1 MFRVKN
7 RKSLIAKLLFIALTF
22 AVSIGAGSS
31 TPFTPNT
38 GPSLLILG
46 DSITWGADY
55 FAKAQKLVAGDGQWV
70 NVVLDGQY
78 SRRVAFPTPNTSIRM
93 SGVKSYLKLKAAGL
107 NPDAVIV
114 ALGSNDVAL
123 ETKVEV
129 YEKIIRDLMNTIGNV
144 PVTWLTVNRRDTKAI
159 FARSVT
165 FNTVLV
171 KLTTEYPNLVLSD
184 WSAIINDNPKLMAWD
199 KVHLTPTGY
208 ATRAKSYQSSARE
221 IYERYWIATAPTTTT
236 TTTTLPTET
245 TTTIVATTA
254 TTLPAVTT
262 TIVAAT
268 TVLPTTTVATTS
280 TTTTL
285 ASATTTIATTTT
297 TTIKTNP

>member
-1 MFRVKN
+1 M
-7 RKSLIAKLLFIALTF
+7 LLVTLTF
-22 AVSIGAGSS
+22 AITIGAGSS

-46 DSITWGADY
+46 DSITWGSDY

-93 SGVKSYLKLKAAGL
+93 SGVKSYIKLKGEGL
-107 NPDAVIV
+107 KPDAVIV

-123 ETKVEV
+123 ETKPEI

-159 FARSVT
+159 FARSVV

-171 KLTTEYPNLVLSD
+171 KLTSEYPNLVLSD
-184 WSAIINDNPKLMAWD
+184 WSAIINDNSKLMSWD

-208 ATRAKSYQSSARE
+208 AIRAKLYQSLARD
-221 IYERYWIATAPTTTT
+221 IYERYWIATLPTTTT
-236 TTTTLPTET
+236 TSS
-245 TTTIVATTA
+245 
-254 TTLPAVTT
+254 
-262 TIVAAT
+262 
-268 TVLPTTTVATTS
+268 TVLATTTTVATTVPS
-280 TTTTL
+280 ATTTLPGETATSTTTTTL
-285 ASATTTIATTTT
+285 ATATTMATATTLATATTTT
-297 TTIKTNP
+297 VKTTP

>member
-1 MFRVKN
+1 MFRISNKRRLAQRLV
-7 RKSLIAKLLFIALTF
+7 LISVAF
-22 AVSIGAGSS
+22 AITLGAGSS
-31 TPFTPNT
+31 TPFTVGT
-38 GPSLLILG
+38 SPSLLILG
-46 DSITWGADY
+46 DSITWGTDY

-70 NVVLDGQY
+70 NVVVDGQY

-93 SGVKSYLKLKAAGL
+93 SGVKSYLKLKSAGL

-159 FARSVT
+159 FARSVV

-171 KLTTEYPNLVLSD
+171 KLTSEYPNLVLSD
-184 WSAIINDNPKLMAWD
+184 WSAIINDNPKLMSWD

-208 ATRAKSYQSSARE
+208 VIRAKSYQSLARDS
-221 IYERYWIATAPTTTT
+221 YERYWIATTPT
-236 TTTTLPTET
+236 TTTTLPAET
-245 TTTIVATTA
+245 TTVAPIV
-254 TTLPAVTT
+254 PAVTT
-262 TIVAAT
+262 TLPSDTSTTVAAT
-268 TVLPTTTVATTS
+268 

-285 ASATTTIATTTT
+285 ASATTTIATATTT
-297 TTIKTNP
+297 TVKTTP

>member
-1 MFRVKN
+1 MFQNIN
-7 RKSLIAKLLFIALTF
+7 RKSLIAKLLFVAFTF

-38 GPSLLILG
+38 SPSLLILG
-46 DSITWGADY
+46 DSITWGSDY

-70 NVVLDGQY
+70 NVVVDGQY

-114 ALGSNDVAL
+114 ALGSNDVAM
-123 ETKVEV
+123 ESKIEV
-129 YEKIIRDLMNTIGNV
+129 YEKIIRDLMDTIGNV

-159 FARSVT
+159 FARSVV
-165 FNTVLV
+165 FNSVLV
-171 KLTTEYPNLVLSD
+171 KLTAEYPNLVLSD
-184 WSAIINDNPKLMAWD
+184 WYSVINSNLKLMAWD

-208 ATRAKSYQSSARE
+208 AIRAKSYQSLARD
-221 IYERYWIATAPTTTT
+221 IYERYWIATLPTTTT
-236 TTTTLPTET
+236 STTTAVIPT
-245 TTTIVATTA
+245 
-254 TTLPAVTT
+254 
-262 TIVAAT
+262 
-268 TVLPTTTVATTS
+268 TTTVAPIVPAVTNTLPSDTSTTVATATTIA

-297 TTIKTNP
+297 IKTTP